1 MGKGRR
7 KGVKGKG
14 GEECVMGGKEKVR
27 VDERGGGKGKGGEEC
42 DEREER

>member
-1 MGKGRR
+1 
-7 KGVKGKG
+7 
-14 GEECVMGGKEKVR
+14 MGGKEKVR